1 MKREE
6 VSKQEVTDVF
16 IEIGKG
22 AAAFLSGGIVAYMAE
37 KRKAKVNKVAQE
49 IAMSDY
55 WKREV
60 EDLKN
65 YTDRKIE
72 TLSTELEHCKKDVVK
87 WMQDKK

>member
-1 MKREE
+1 MTRAG
-6 VSKQEVTDVF
+6 VSKQEVTDIF

-37 KRKAKVNKVAQE
+37 KRKAKMNKVAQE

-55 WKREV
+55 WKKEV
-60 EDLKN
+60 QDLKN
-65 YTDRKIE
+65 YTDAKIE
-72 TLSTELEHCKKDVVK
+72 MLSTELDHCKKDVVK

>member
-1 MKREE
+1 
-6 VSKQEVTDVF
+6 
-16 IEIGKG
+16 
-22 AAAFLSGGIVAYMAE
+22 MAE

-72 TLSTELEHCKKDVVK
+72 TLSTELEYCKKDVLK